1 MPLKDKEAYAA
12 TGTRR
17 TMLRLKAGLLA
28 ASLLLAPGLIAAG
41 NAQPPRLIL
50 QITVDALRGDLP
62 GRYAHLFG
70 DGGFRYLMDQGV
82 YYTNAHYQHANTET
96 IVGHVSLATGTV
108 PAAHGMVGNVWF
120 DREDGRLV
128 YNIEDPEHHLLT
140 AGADVDRKTEIDPT
154 QRAAKVDGRSP
165 ATILS
170 STFSDELAVHTNGK
184 SKIFA
189 VSVKDRGAVSL
200 AGHAGKAFWFSKA
213 SGGFVTS
220 SYYYDQ
226 YPEWVKAWNAGK
238 PAQAYADKS
247 WELTHDSSR
256 YLFGDSDDREYETD
270 FPGFGRTFPHAYGAA
285 DDKYFTTRLTLSPAG
300 DALTLDFAR
309 TLIESER
316 LGQDAVPDYL
326 AVSFSST
333 DYVGHVFGASS
344 LESEDNLARLD
355 RTLAELFAYVDEKVG
370 LDKTLIVLSADHGQ
384 PEVPGHLHE
393 LGIGD
398 SHYFDTD
405 ALDKAPAIAALKAQ
419 FGLGAGLI
427 EAYNQP
433 YLYLNRDLIRE
444 KGLDQAEVETAVAE
458 ELIKFDGV
466 AAAISSTALRTA
478 NLPDTLLMRAILR
491 NFHPKRS
498 GDIYV
503 VFEPNVFINDFDG
516 LTVASTHGSPWR
528 YDTFVPVMFAGAG
541 LKPRTVSRP
550 ITPYDV
556 ATTLA
561 NYLGVKPPSGAIGNP
576 LIEVVG
582 D

>member
-1 MPLKDKEAYAA
+1 MKKRV
-12 TGTRR
+12 TIV
-17 TMLRLKAGLLA
+17 GLLA
-28 ASLLLAPGLIAAG
+28 GTLILAPLPGGAA
-41 NAQPPRLIL
+41 AEQPPRLVL

-62 GRYAHLFG
+62 GRYSHLFG
-70 DGGFRYLMDQGV
+70 DGGFRYLMEQGV
-82 YYTNAHYQHANTET
+82 HYTNAHYQHANTET

-128 YNIEDPEHHLLT
+128 YNIEDPGHHLLT
-140 AGADVDRKTEIDPT
+140 AGADVDRETEIDPT
-154 QRAAKVDGRSP
+154 QKAAKVDGRSP

-170 STFSDELAVHTNGK
+170 STFSDELAVHYNGK
-184 SKIFA
+184 PKIFG

-213 SGGFVTS
+213 GGEFVTS

-226 YPEWVKAWNAGK
+226 YPEWVTAWNAGK
-238 PAQAYADKS
+238 PAQAYAGKS
-247 WELTHDSSR
+247 WELMQDSSK

-270 FPGFGRTFPHAYGAA
+270 FPGFGRTFPHPYGEA

-300 DALTLDFAR
+300 DELTLAFAKA
-309 TLIESER
+309 LIEAEN
-316 LGQDAVPDYL
+316 LGQDEVPDYL

-370 LDKTLIVLSADHGQ
+370 LENTLIVLSADHGQ
-384 PEVPGHLHE
+384 PEVPGRLHE
-393 LGIGD
+393 LGIENAR
-398 SHYFDTD
+398 HFDTA

-419 FGLGAGLI
+419 FGIGEELI

-433 YLYLNRDLIRE
+433 YLYLNRELIRE
-444 KGLDQAEVETAVAE
+444 KGLDQAEVETAVAA
-458 ELIKFDGV
+458 ELVKFDGV
-466 AAAISSTALRTA
+466 ATAVSSTALRTA
-478 NLPDTLLMRAILR
+478 SLPDTLLMRAILR

-541 LKPRTVSRP
+541 LKPGTVSRP
-550 ITPYDV
+550 VTPYDV
-556 ATTLA
+556 APTLA
-561 NYLGVKPPSGAIGNP
+561 DYLGVKPPSGAIGNP
-576 LIEVVG
+576 LVEVVG

>member
-1 MPLKDKEAYAA
+1 MA
-12 TGTRR
+12 TQKALELT
-17 TMLRLKAGLLA
+17 AGLLA
-28 ASLLLAPGLIAAG
+28 TGLLLAPGWIAAG
-41 NAQPPRLIL
+41 VAEPPRLIL

-62 GRYAHLFG
+62 GRYAHLYG
-70 DGGFRYLMDQGV
+70 GGGFRYLMEQGV
-82 YYTNAHYQHANTET
+82 HYTNAHYQHANTET

-128 YNIEDPEHHLLT
+128 YNIEDPDHHLLT
-140 AGADVDRKTEIDPT
+140 AGADVDSNTEIDPT
-154 QRAAKVDGRSP
+154 QKAAKVDGRSP

-170 STFSDELAVHTNGK
+170 STFSDELAVHYNGK
-184 SKIFA
+184 AKIFG

-213 SGGFVTS
+213 SGEFVTS
-220 SYYYDQ
+220 SYYYDE
-226 YPEWVKAWNAGK
+226 YPEWVKTWNAAK
-238 PAQAYADKS
+238 PALAYAGKS
-247 WELTHDSSR
+247 WELMRDQSK
-256 YLFGDSDDREYETD
+256 YLFGDSDDRDYETD
-270 FPGFGRTFPHAYGAA
+270 FPGFGRTFPHPYGAA

-300 DALTLDFAR
+300 DELTLAFAKA
-309 TLIESER
+309 LIEAED
-316 LGQDAVPDYL
+316 LGQDEVPDYL

-370 LDKTLIVLSADHGQ
+370 LENTLIVLSADHGQ
-384 PEVPGHLHE
+384 PEVPGRLHE
-393 LGIGD
+393 LGIE
-398 SHYFDTD
+398 HARHFDTD

-419 FGLGAGLI
+419 FGIGEELI

-444 KGLDQAEVETAVAE
+444 KGLDQTEVEKAVAG
-458 ELIKFDGV
+458 ELVKFDGV
-466 AAAISSTALRTA
+466 AAAVSSTALRTA
-478 NLPDTLLMRAILR
+478 SLPDTLLMRAILR

-498 GDIYV
+498 GDIYI
-503 VFEPNVFINDFDG
+503 VFEPNVFITDFDG

-541 LKPRTVSRP
+541 LKPATVSRP

-556 ATTLA
+556 APTLA
-561 NYLGVKPPSGAIGNP
+561 NYLGVKPPSGAIGAP
-576 LIEVVG
+576 LTEIVP